1 MTPPATI
8 PADTDDSDALDDAE
22 ETSAEMS
29 AEMSAETPPRRFSRA
44 AVLVAALLVLAVVAV
59 GAFAVGRLSTLDNP
73 TPSANSAEAG
83 FARDMQTHHIQ
94 GVELSMIVRDLTDDP
109 AVRLLAYDI
118 ATTQGQQSGQL
129 YGWLT
134 EWQLSQLGSE
144 PSMTWMTRPGRSDT
158 GHEHASA
165 HVPGAPM
172 PGLATDAQ
180 IKELKAAS
188 GVEAE
193 RIFLTLMIAHHQG
206 AIEMAEAVLDRADN
220 TSVLGFANSVMLSQA
235 SEIKLMQDMLAER
248 A

>member
-1 MTPPATI
+1 MLLLAG
-8 PADTDDSDALDDAE
+8 L
-22 ETSAEMS
+22 
-29 AEMSAETPPRRFSRA
+29 
-44 AVLVAALLVLAVVAV
+44 AVIAVVAV
-59 GAFAVGRLSTLDNP
+59 GAFAAGRLSTLTNP

-94 GVELSMIVRDLTDDP
+94 GVELAMIVRDRTDDP

-158 GHEHASA
+158 GHDHAST
-165 HVPGAPM
+165 HVAGAPM
-172 PGLATDAQ
+172 PGLATEAQ
-180 IKELKAAS
+180 IATLKAAS

-193 RIFLTLMIAHHQG
+193 RIFLTLMIAHHKG
-206 AIEMAEAVLDRADN
+206 AIDMAKAVIDRADN
-220 TSVLGFANSVMLSQA
+220 TSVLGFAKSVMLSQT
-235 SEIKLMQDMLAER
+235 SEIELMQRMLAER
-248 A
+248 S